1 MNQISVNDTKW
12 FNELLNGPT
21 FALNTGVY
29 STFFK
34 ALNLCRQKMVSN
46 ITVKTSLSASLSAE
60 VLFGTDMTTA
70 YFIHP
75 FLNWA
80 SEGFKVGDTM
90 KVVRGATEE
99 DVTIA
104 SIVGTTLTC
113 NDPGFTG
120 APMNLIAGT
129 EYSDLIF
136 RNTTVPTSLVFKF
149 GIVPNTVGGVGLTP
163 SNQYASWLNTAVTQ
177 AYSTGALV
185 ILTPVALTGLMP
197 DYTEVTESISCEYI
211 SVANDWEFTF
221 EIIHIFRS
229 FGYNDSLLTNFVNET
244 EPSTFT
250 SPNYR
255 YVCEY
260 LFGTNPT
267 DPNEFRLYKDN
278 LLNGSFGWI
287 GKNYTSGDGSYYI
300 DSLLYNAGADTQI
313 EATETMTITGS
324 IKKSSGNWVAGDR
337 VVLIIM
343 KLAEGTEYTNAANTL
358 EENFLFDYL
367 ATTEGA
373 ATVDSGI
380 IQNLDVDIDGGDA
393 TLLDF
398 TFQTV
403 YDTTQQALISNGD
416 YYLIGML
423 VGEDSA
429 TAASSD
435 AKVVWMDVNQF
446 TKNSDIPGLITSNS
460 MEIYS
465 SEKTPN
471 GTLFRSSANTWN
483 NTLHQAICRFFLT
496 KNGAS
501 LKSANYI
508 KVTGMKGQV
517 IARNKITFESFVL
530 DNYDI
535 PWSEFNATVGGGNYQ
550 IINQTNFRDFKI
562 NPTAQANKSTI
573 VTDFPGAFQ
582 TTQEFIVRWPFVF
595 NWREWQYNPN
605 VPSELYDALESQ
617 NNFNYKTS
625 NYNATGSDW
634 EIRVR
639 LLVTANTQGINTKY
653 GILSTACVVRD
664 FDVDPPTFDWS
675 ATTEL
680 IDENG
685 ITVDQIRIG
694 QDMRIKTTFSMAT
707 AGTLLPSRIFA
718 EHTIEESNST
728 SDNFRLHSVVD
739 WYYSQNML
747 KPLVGQNFVKVTQDI
762 PNNTFTIES
771 LIDKDLVDP
780 TKSYNV
786 YTHLQDR
793 T

>member
-60 VLFGTDMTTA
+60 VLFGTDTTTA

-75 FLNWA
+75 FANW
-80 SEGFKVGDTM
+80 STEGFKVGDTM
-90 KVVRGATEE
+90 RVLQGANSE

-120 APMNLIAGT
+120 APMNLVDGT
-129 EYSDLIF
+129 EYPDLVF
-136 RNTTVPTSLVFKF
+136 RNTTVPTSLIFKF
-149 GIVPNTVGGVGLTP
+149 GIIPNAIGGVGLTP
-163 SNQYASWLNTAVTQ
+163 SNPYASWLDSSVTQ

-185 ILTPVALTGLMP
+185 ISTPVALSGLMP
-197 DYTEVTESISCEYI
+197 DYTEVTESIECEYL
-211 SVANDWEFTF
+211 SVVDAWEFTF
-221 EIIHIFRS
+221 EINHVFRA
-229 FGYNDSLLTNFVNET
+229 FGYNDAFLTNLINET

-255 YVCEY
+255 YLCEY

-300 DSLLYNAGADTQI
+300 NSISYNSGSDAQI
-313 EATETMTITGS
+313 EATETTTITGS
-324 IKKSSGNWVAGDR
+324 IKKSSGNWISGDR
-337 VVLIIM
+337 VVLIVM
-343 KLAEGTEYTNAANTL
+343 KLAEGTEYTDAANTL
-358 EENFLFDYL
+358 EESFLFDYL

-380 IQNLDVDIDGGDA
+380 IQNLDVDIDGVDA

-403 YDTTQQALISNGD
+403 YNATQQSQISTGD

-423 VGEDSA
+423 VGDDSG
-429 TAASSD
+429 AASTSD

-446 TKNSDIPGLITSNS
+446 TKNTDITGLITNNS

-471 GTLFRSSANTWN
+471 GTLFTTSANSWN
-483 NTLHQAICRFFLT
+483 NRLHQAVCHFFLT

-501 LKSANYI
+501 TKSSNYI

-517 IARNKITFESFVL
+517 IARHKITEESFVL

-535 PWSEFNATVGGGNYQ
+535 PWTEFNAYVGGGNYQ
-550 IINQTNFRDFKI
+550 IINQTNYRDFKI
-562 NPTAQANKSTI
+562 NPTAQANKST
-573 VTDFPGAFQ
+573 VLSEYPGSYQ

-605 VPSELYDALESQ
+605 VPAEFYNTLQSQ
-617 NNFNYKTS
+617 NNFNYRTS
-625 NYNATGSDW
+625 NYNPSGTDW
-634 EIRVR
+634 QIMIR
-639 LLVTANTQGINTKY
+639 LLVTVNTQGINTQY
-653 GILSTACVVRD
+653 GILSTACTVRD
-664 FDVDPPTFDWS
+664 FDVDPPTFNWT
-675 ATTEL
+675 AVTEL
-680 IDENG
+680 IDEYG
-685 ITVDQIRIG
+685 VTVNQIRIG

-707 AGTLLPSRIFA
+707 AGGLNMARIMA
-718 EHTIEESNST
+718 EHTIEEYNST
-728 SDNFRLHSVVD
+728 GDNFRLHSNVD

-747 KPLVGQNFVKVTQDI
+747 KPLVGETAVKVTQDVA
-762 PNNTFTIES
+762 NNLIIIES

-786 YTHLQDR
+786 YSHLED
-793 T
+793 TT

>member
-21 FALNTGVY
+21 FSVNTGVY

-60 VLFGTDMTTA
+60 VLFGTDTTTA

-90 KVVRGATEE
+90 KVVRGVTEE

-120 APMNLIAGT
+120 APMNLVDGT

-163 SNQYASWLNTAVTQ
+163 SNQYASWLDSSVTQ
-177 AYSTGALV
+177 KYSTGALV
-185 ILTPVALTGLMP
+185 ISTPVSLTGLMP
-197 DYTEVTESISCEYI
+197 DYTEVTESIDCEYI
-211 SVANDWEFTF
+211 SVANDWEFTY
-221 EIIHIFRS
+221 EITHIFRA
-229 FGYNDSLLTNFVNET
+229 FGYNDGFLTNLINET
-244 EPSTFT
+244 EPSIFT

-287 GKNYTSGDGSYYI
+287 GKNYTSGDGDYYI
-300 DSLLYNAGADTQI
+300 DSISYNSGADSQI
-313 EATETMTITGS
+313 EATETTTITGS

-337 VVLIIM
+337 VVLIVM
-343 KLAEGTEYTNAANTL
+343 KIAEGTEYTNASNTL
-358 EENFLFDYL
+358 EQNFLFDSL

-398 TFQTV
+398 TFQTI
-403 YDTTQQALISNGD
+403 YNTTQQALISNGD

-423 VGEDSA
+423 VGEDSGSA
-429 TAASSD
+429 TTSD

-446 TKNSDIPGLITSNS
+446 TKNTDITGLITGNT

-471 GTLFRSSANTWN
+471 GASYTTSANSWN
-483 NTLHQAICRFFLT
+483 NRLHHAKCNFLLT
-496 KNGAS
+496 KNGS
-501 LKSANYI
+501 SPKLSDYI

-517 IARNKITFESFVL
+517 IARNRVTTESFVL
-530 DNYDI
+530 DNYDM
-535 PWSEFNATVGGGNYQ
+535 PWSEFDASVGGGHYQ
-550 IINQTNFRDFKI
+550 IINQTNYRDFKI

-573 VTDFPGAFQ
+573 VTDFPGVYQ

-605 VPSELYDALESQ
+605 VPAEFYDALESQ
-617 NNFNYKTS
+617 NNFNYRTS
-625 NYNATGSDW
+625 NYNVSGSDW

-639 LLVTANTQGINTKY
+639 LLVTVNTQGINTQY
-653 GILSTACVVRD
+653 GILSTACIVRD

-680 IDENG
+680 IDEYG

-707 AGTLLPSRIFA
+707 AGGLNMARVMA
-718 EHTIEESNST
+718 EHTIEEYNST
-728 SDNFRLHSVVD
+728 GDNFRLHSNVD

-747 KPLVGQNFVKVTQDI
+747 KPLVGQTAVKMTQDVA
-762 PNNTFTIES
+762 NNLIIIES

-786 YTHLQDR
+786 YSHLED
-793 T
+793 TT